1 MKDEEDN
8 LAYVLANPG
17 HPKTKRYMQDYQNA
31 LIKELIFEIEII
43 NFLNHQHFI
52 SIKAKS
58 HLIKAIQEQADER
71 YHSHQ
76 LTMLRNNTP
85 TLPMHEQR
93 LYLQEKIA
101 TLQKTQ
107 TKLVAAIEEQQQKIT
122 AIDQGWKLRQEKFQ
136 DNLIK
141 KLKDN
146 KIIVR
151 DLNDNIITPDELAAR
166 MKAAPARPSIG
177 EVLTQ
182 PDLVQHILPIAVPNG
197 KLDPIV
203 VNQMALKDSMQ
214 GEFKETVSAIG
225 VKGDIPIKPSQFKQ
239 FRQINEDGY
248 IKIRDELVKKYLKE
262 NADDIG
268 NIMNCVH
275 QKEDLQKNLN
285 KSEIE
290 KQATQTILTRLDNFV
305 EKTKTDEPTLTNKS
319 NSPKFNP

>member
-177 EVLTQ
+177 EVITQ
-182 PDLVQHILPIAVPNG
+182 ADVAQQMLLIAVPNG
-197 KLDPIV
+197 KPDPIV
-203 VNQMALKDSMQ
+203 MKQIALKDAVQ
-214 GEFKETVSAIG
+214 GGIKDTISLLPKREGENL
-225 VKGDIPIKPSQFKQ
+225 KPSEVKLLMKANLGLYEV
-239 FRQINEDGY
+239 RDGLIKED
-248 IKIRDELVKKYLKE
+248 LQA
-262 NADDIG
+262 NTDDIS
-268 NIMNCVH
+268 NIMVCSY